1 MAREL
6 SYTIKA
12 KMAGVASAITETFK
26 NMRPVQI
33 PVESADRGSK
43 QGSKIK
49 GEFSQMWSSLLESAQ
64 GKAPEAAQKAFSKTK
79 EATEN
84 IQKRMTEFSKTFQ
97 TKFQT
102 MFEGA
107 MKKYPNITKEVY
119 RRSQEAGQGVK
130 DMFARFGAEL
140 DSSQSMGDALYAFKN
155 LGDGV
160 VKTITGTFAPFG
172 KWILLF
178 GGISVVV
185 GKAIADI
192 AVRIGKFIAQYSQ
205 YAAEMEQTQMRFK
218 RAFSRGGRSQ
228 GASTGR
234 FERAAQDVASDGLYS
249 EQSAMEA
256 LGNIRASNPYLS
268 SEELEKS
275 LRLGKDLAAIT
286 GGDLVGSTEK
296 VADVLHSETLQMERL
311 VDLGVALD
319 ANETRYLQSLD
330 NAANRAQRNQYIMEK
345 IAEANKKGAEEFG
358 GTLSGQWQKFSTML
372 ENIKLSI
379 GKVVAPTARLVMDIV
394 NPIMEIIQEG
404 AKNATFFWEPFL
416 DTVGNFFSAIIK
428 PIGTSLVGIFK
439 IISNI
444 GKILLGPLVQWMKFM
459 SSFWK
464 GTGSGLSSFNKKVY
478 DFINKFLV
486 GIQRIQ
492 SALYNGLFK
501 MLKDGYNK
509 FVKPF
514 FEAFTGALKKL
525 GSMMGSL
532 FSKLGSMMSKVG
544 KAMGNA
550 AKKLDKK
557 LGGYGAKAAS
567 AVKKAGSKIY
577 NKAKSYFTEEGTGEE
592 QKKKEDAY
600 IDPRLKMSVNFE
612 DASSMSSR
620 IQKSILERQSPQVK
634 MVDLLTKINEKVDEI
649 GSGQKKTAGINEQ
662 QVNETRVTNT
672 TLRKQNVGLQ
682 YG

>member
-33 PVESADRGSK
+33 PVESSDK
-43 QGSKIK
+43 GSKIK

-64 GKAPEAAQKAFSKTK
+64 GKAPAAAQKAFSKTK

-268 SEELEKS
+268 SDELEKS
-275 LRLGKDLAAIT
+275 LKLGKELASLT

-296 VADVLHSETLQMERL
+296 VASVLHSESVDMQSLI
-311 VDLGVALD
+311 DLGVVLNQTEWAH
-319 ANETRYLQSLD
+319 LQSLD
-330 NAANRAQRNQYIMEK
+330 TAATRLQRNQMIMAK
-345 IAEANKKGAEEFG
+345 IAEANKGGAEEFG
-358 GTLSGQWQKFSTML
+358 STIQGQWQKFTSML
-372 ENIKLSI
+372 DSIKLSI
-379 GKVVAPTARLVMDIV
+379 GKIVAPIMRVVMDIV
-394 NPIMEIIQEG
+394 NPIMEIGKE
-404 AKNATFFWEPFL
+404 L
-416 DTVGNFFSAIIK
+416 FSYFEDSIGSVIDLIANNLSLVIK
-428 PIGTSLVGIFK
+428 PIGATLVGFTK
-439 IISNI
+439 VLVNIS
-444 GKILLGPLVQWMKFM
+444 KILFGPIIQVIKFI
-459 SSFWK
+459 SSLFK
-464 GTGSGLSSFNKKVY
+464 SSGNETTKRIKQYY
-478 DFINKFLV
+478 DFINKILV
-486 GIQRIQ
+486 GFQRLQ
-492 SALYNGLFK
+492 QALSNGIFKLFK
-501 MLKDGYNK
+501 SGYSSY
-509 FVKPF
+509 VKPF
-514 FEAFTGALKKL
+514 VDGTSKAFKKL
-525 GSMMGSL
+525 GNVISSFFKKFRSAWSNAFKKADKMTGGWLSKITSG
-532 FSKLGSMMSKVG
+532 FSKYFKKIGKRIAKVFTDE
-544 KAMGNA
+544 KEK
-550 AKKLDKK
+550 AKKQDKK
-557 LGGYGAKAAS
+557 EKDY
-567 AVKKAGSKIY
+567 V
-577 NKAKSYFTEEGTGEE
+577 
-592 QKKKEDAY
+592 
-600 IDPRLKMSVNFE
+600 DPRAKLSVNFE
-612 DASSMSSR
+612 DASSMTNR

-649 GSGQKKTAGINEQ
+649 GNGQKKTAGINEQ